1 MDDLI
6 IAFFGVDSQISRG
19 FVFGIV
25 HVSIMLLGYYT
36 GFSINRLLK
45 ILSNGYIAGI
55 IGAGIAHVLADL
67 MAALI
72 DPSMRP
78 ATLGIV
84 IGGLLPL
91 LLVPLLEKVV
101 IKSKYHVVIGDHEDI
116 EKDLIKLSDINII
129 EWTMTTR
136 TATTISSC

>member
-67 MAALI
+67 IAALI
-72 DPSMRP
+72 DPSMLP

-91 LLVPLLEKVV
+91 LLIPLLEKVV
-101 IKSKYHVVIGDHEDI
+101 IKSKHHVVIGDHEDI
-116 EKDLIKLSDINII
+116 EKDLKSHHHKG
-129 EWTMTTR
+129 
-136 TATTISSC
+136 

>member
-6 IAFFGVDSQISRG
+6 IAFFGVDSQLSRG

-25 HVSIMLLGYYT
+25 HVSIMLIGYYT
-36 GFSINRLLK
+36 GFSINRLFK

-67 MAALI
+67 IAALI

-91 LLVPLLEKVV
+91 LLIPLLEKVV
-101 IKSKYHVVIGDHEDI
+101 IKSKHHVVIGDHEDI
-116 EKDLIKLSDINII
+116 EKDLKSHHHKD
-129 EWTMTTR
+129 
-136 TATTISSC
+136 

>member
-6 IAFFGVDSQISRG
+6 IAFFGVDSQLTRG

-25 HVSIMLLGYYT
+25 HVSIMLIGYYT

-55 IGAGIAHVLADL
+55 LGAGIAHVLADL
-67 MAALI
+67 IAALI

-91 LLVPLLEKVV
+91 LLIPLLEKVV
-101 IKSKYHVVIGDHEDI
+101 IKSKHHVVIGDHEDI
-116 EKDLIKLSDINII
+116 EKDLKSHHHKD
-129 EWTMTTR
+129 
-136 TATTISSC
+136 

>member
-6 IAFFGVDSQISRG
+6 IAFFGVDSQLSRG

-25 HVSIMLLGYYT
+25 HVSIMLIGYYT

-67 MAALI
+67 IAALI
-72 DPSMRP
+72 DSSMRP
-78 ATLGIV
+78 AALGIV

-91 LLVPLLEKVV
+91 LLIPLLEKVV
-101 IKSKYHVVIGDHEDI
+101 IKSKHHVVIGDHEDI
-116 EKDLIKLSDINII
+116 EKDLKSHHHKD
-129 EWTMTTR
+129 
-136 TATTISSC
+136 

>member
-1 MDDLI
+1 MDDI
-6 IAFFGVDSQISRG
+6 IISFFGVDNQISRG

-25 HVSIMLLGYYT
+25 HVSIMLLGYYS

-55 IGAGIAHVLADL
+55 IGAGIAHILADL
-67 MAALI
+67 IAALI

-91 LLVPLLEKVV
+91 LLVPFLEKVV
-101 IKSKYHVVIGDHEDI
+101 VKSKHHVVIGDHEDI
-116 EKDLIKLSDINII
+116 EKDLRSPHHKD
-129 EWTMTTR
+129 
-136 TATTISSC
+136 

>member
-6 IAFFGVDSQISRG
+6 INIFGVDNQISRG
-19 FVFGIV
+19 FIFGLV
-25 HVSIMLLGYYT
+25 HVSIMLLGYYS

-45 ILSNGYIAGI
+45 LASNGYVAGI

-67 MAALI
+67 IAALL
-72 DPSMRP
+72 DSTMRP

-91 LLVPLLEKVV
+91 LLVPLLEKFVV
-101 IKSKYHVVIGDHEDI
+101 KSKYHVVIGDHEDI
-116 EKDLIKLSDINII
+116 ERDLKSHHHKD
-129 EWTMTTR
+129 
-136 TATTISSC
+136 

>member
-67 MAALI
+67 IAALI

-116 EKDLIKLSDINII
+116 EKDLKSLHHKD
-129 EWTMTTR
+129 
-136 TATTISSC
+136 

>member
-6 IAFFGVDSQISRG
+6 INIFGVDSQLSRG
-19 FVFGIV
+19 FIFGIV
-25 HVSIMLLGYYT
+25 HVSIMLLGYYS

-45 ILSNGYIAGI
+45 IVSNGYVAGI

-67 MAALI
+67 IAALL
-72 DPSMRP
+72 DSTMRP

-91 LLVPLLEKVV
+91 LLVPFLERVV
-101 IKSKYHVVIGDHEDI
+101 VKSKHHVVVGDHEDV
-116 EKDLIKLSDINII
+116 ERDLKSHHHKD
-129 EWTMTTR
+129 
-136 TATTISSC
+136 

>member
-6 IAFFGVDSQISRG
+6 INIFGVDSQISRG
-19 FVFGIV
+19 FIFGLV
-25 HVSIMLLGYYT
+25 HVSIMLLGYYS

-45 ILSNGYIAGI
+45 LASSGYVAGI

-67 MAALI
+67 IAALL
-72 DPSMRP
+72 DSTMRP

-91 LLVPLLEKVV
+91 LFVPLLEKFVV
-101 IKSKYHVVIGDHEDI
+101 KSKYHVVIGDHEDI
-116 EKDLIKLSDINII
+116 ERDLKSHHHKD
-129 EWTMTTR
+129 
-136 TATTISSC
+136 

>member
-6 IAFFGVDSQISRG
+6 IAFFGVDSQLSRG
-19 FVFGIV
+19 FVFGII
-25 HVSIMLLGYYT
+25 HVSIMLIGYYT

-67 MAALI
+67 IAALI
-72 DPSMRP
+72 DSSMRP

-91 LLVPLLEKVV
+91 LLIPLLEKVV

-116 EKDLIKLSDINII
+116 EKDLKSHHHKD
-129 EWTMTTR
+129 
-136 TATTISSC
+136 

>member
-25 HVSIMLLGYYT
+25 HVSVMLIGYYT

-55 IGAGIAHVLADL
+55 LGAGIAHVLADL
-67 MAALI
+67 IAALI

-91 LLVPLLEKVV
+91 LLIPLLEKVV
-101 IKSKYHVVIGDHEDI
+101 IKSKHHVVIGDHEDI
-116 EKDLIKLSDINII
+116 EKDLKSHHHKD
-129 EWTMTTR
+129 
-136 TATTISSC
+136 

>member
-19 FVFGIV
+19 FVSGIV

-67 MAALI
+67 IAALI

-116 EKDLIKLSDINII
+116 EKDLKSHHHKD
-129 EWTMTTR
+129 
-136 TATTISSC
+136 

>member
-6 IAFFGVDSQISRG
+6 IGLFGVDSQVSRG

-25 HVSIMLLGYYT
+25 HVSIMLLGYYS

-67 MAALI
+67 IAALI

-116 EKDLIKLSDINII
+116 EKDLKSHHHKD
-129 EWTMTTR
+129 
-136 TATTISSC
+136 

>member
-1 MDDLI
+1 MDDI
-6 IAFFGVDSQISRG
+6 IISFFGVDSQISRG

-25 HVSIMLLGYYT
+25 HVSIMLLGYYS

-67 MAALI
+67 IAALI

-101 IKSKYHVVIGDHEDI
+101 VKSKYHVVIGDHEDI
-116 EKDLIKLSDINII
+116 EKDLKSHHHKD
-129 EWTMTTR
+129 
-136 TATTISSC
+136 

>member
-1 MDDLI
+1 MDDI
-6 IAFFGVDSQISRG
+6 IISFFGVDNQISRG

-25 HVSIMLLGYYT
+25 HVSIMLLGYYS

-67 MAALI
+67 IAALI

-84 IGGLLPL
+84 VGGLLPL
-91 LLVPLLEKVV
+91 LLVPFLEKVV
-101 IKSKYHVVIGDHEDI
+101 VKSEYHVVIGDHEDV
-116 EKDLIKLSDINII
+116 EKDLKSHHHKD
-129 EWTMTTR
+129 
-136 TATTISSC
+136 

>member
-1 MDDLI
+1 MDDI
-6 IAFFGVDSQISRG
+6 IISFFGVDNQISRG
-19 FVFGIV
+19 FIFGIV

-67 MAALI
+67 IAALI

-84 IGGLLPL
+84 VGGLLPL
-91 LLVPLLEKVV
+91 LLVPFLEKVV
-101 IKSKYHVVIGDHEDI
+101 VKSEYHVVIGDHEDV
-116 EKDLIKLSDINII
+116 EKDLKSHHHKD
-129 EWTMTTR
+129 
-136 TATTISSC
+136 

>member
-67 MAALI
+67 IAALI

-101 IKSKYHVVIGDHEDI
+101 IKSKYYVVIGDHEDI
-116 EKDLIKLSDINII
+116 EKDLKSHHHKD
-129 EWTMTTR
+129 
-136 TATTISSC
+136 

>member
-6 IAFFGVDSQISRG
+6 IAFFGVDSQLSRG

-25 HVSIMLLGYYT
+25 HVSIMLIGYYT

-55 IGAGIAHVLADL
+55 IGAGIAHILADL
-67 MAALI
+67 IAALI

-91 LLVPLLEKVV
+91 LLIPLLEKVV
-101 IKSKYHVVIGDHEDI
+101 IKSKHHVVIGDHEDI
-116 EKDLIKLSDINII
+116 EKDLKSHHHKD
-129 EWTMTTR
+129 
-136 TATTISSC
+136 

>member
-1 MDDLI
+1 MDDI
-6 IAFFGVDSQISRG
+6 IISFFGVDNQISRG

-25 HVSIMLLGYYT
+25 HVSIMLLGYYS

-67 MAALI
+67 VASLI

-91 LLVPLLEKVV
+91 LFVPLLERVV
-101 IKSKYHVVIGDHEDI
+101 VKSKYHVVIGDHEDI
-116 EKDLIKLSDINII
+116 EKDLKSHHHKN
-129 EWTMTTR
+129 
-136 TATTISSC
+136 

>member
-67 MAALI
+67 IAALI

-101 IKSKYHVVIGDHEDI
+101 VKSKYHVVIGDHEDI
-116 EKDLIKLSDINII
+116 EKDLKSHHHKD
-129 EWTMTTR
+129 
-136 TATTISSC
+136 

>member
-1 MDDLI
+1 MDDI
-6 IAFFGVDSQISRG
+6 IISFFGVDNQISRG

-25 HVSIMLLGYYT
+25 HVSIMLLGYYS
-36 GFSINRLLK
+36 GFNINRLLK

-67 MAALI
+67 IAALI

-91 LLVPLLEKVV
+91 LLVPFLEKVV
-101 IKSKYHVVIGDHEDI
+101 VKSEYHVVIGDHEDV
-116 EKDLIKLSDINII
+116 EKDLKSHHPKD
-129 EWTMTTR
+129 
-136 TATTISSC
+136 

>member
-67 MAALI
+67 IAALI

-101 IKSKYHVVIGDHEDI
+101 IKSKYHVVIGDDEDI
-116 EKDLIKLSDINII
+116 EKDLKSHHHKD
-129 EWTMTTR
+129 
-136 TATTISSC
+136 